1 MTGRTRPGA
10 RIRLA
15 VIALLGVLV
24 TAGCST
30 GDDAAVYGGS
40 FTFVS
45 PGGATEFSYPATDRK
60 TVGTMSGPNLDGQGT
75 VSVADY
81 PNQVVVLN
89 FWGSWCGPCRGEADD
104 LNSAATTLKSD
115 GVQFVGVNVRDT
127 RSAGADFVASK
138 RVSYPSIFDTSM
150 RTLLSI
156 RGYPATAIPSTI
168 VLDRQHRVAH
178 IWLDAVTTQQLVDAI
193 TPIAAEK

>member
-1 MTGRTRPGA
+1 
-10 RIRLA
+10 
-15 VIALLGVLV
+15 
-24 TAGCST
+24 
-30 GDDAAVYGGS
+30 
-40 FTFVS
+40 
-45 PGGATEFSYPATDRK
+45 
-60 TVGTMSGPNLDGQGT
+60 
-75 VSVADY
+75 
-81 PNQVVVLN
+81 
-89 FWGSWCGPCRGEADD
+89 
-104 LNSAATTLKSD
+104 
-115 GVQFVGVNVRDT
+115 
-127 RSAGADFVASK
+127 VASK